1 MLTTGHAVSL
11 DFTAFSPAC
20 WRFFD
25 GFRCFSAIYLLCGCE
40 CGFFASTHFWKTT
53 TVVSV
58 IALVDHVSVIA
69 LVDHYPMYWTVALW
83 VKTFSSST
91 SQTKIPLKD
100 TIKGALHG
108 LDIDPFQL
116 CGLLNVVGNC
126 CPVQCLPTVAEETF
140 QWMKTLLRN
149 DKGYVKL
156 STYRFTLSESWPKLR
171 PSQLYQASILNCI
184 RRAIAEGNQGN
195 RYSRDSRTGYM

>member
-1 MLTTGHAVSL
+1 MYDEYVAPILTGVHGSCYRL
-11 DFTAFSPAC
+11 STA
-20 WRFFD
+20 D
-25 GFRCFSAIYLLCGCE
+25 YTL
-40 CGFFASTHFWKTT
+40 KK
-53 TVVSV
+53 TVVVELTSSPYETV
-58 IALVDHVSVIA
+58 HWQCSCRPSLPVHVTQSENRFLSIE
-69 LVDHYPMYWTVALW
+69 L
-83 VKTFSSST
+83 TFSSIT
-91 SQTKIPLKD
+91 SLKMVPLKD
-100 TIKGALHG
+100 TIKGALRE

-116 CGLLNVVGNC
+116 CVLLSVVGNC
-126 CPVQCLPTVAEETF
+126 CPVECLPTVPEETF